1 MNLREQLRSILP
13 EILPQDP
20 AEAIKGTE
28 LIRLVRLRLGD
39 DYSDGTLRYH
49 FSILSYDPGSPI
61 AKVDQGQGYYLRL
74 KRSAEVARAPG
85 LWGLREEGLPEDDA
99 AARMSRALAIYERL
113 AAQRGQLAFS
123 LNGAQGSPLEPR
135 GHWELPDLV
144 VADLGWEASPEDPE
158 RGDRALLGLRR
169 HLGVP
174 PCALGAVQ
182 LKLTLT
188 LENAASEFFQA
199 LSATRWALSGEL
211 VVVEPLNDEALV
223 EALRS
228 LGHQF
233 GIGVSVLGLP
243 QATLDEL
250 PSARELM
257 GMGVEAFEKV
267 QEFMRPQRITVAAP
281 RPRLDWQ
288 VLSALRKKHESVEL
302 MLLALAAQMERQ
314 QAEPPLV

>member
-1 MNLREQLRSILP
+1 MNLREQLRNILP
-13 EILPQDP
+13 EILPRDP

-49 FSILSYDPGSPI
+49 FSILSYDPSSPI

-74 KRSAEVARAPG
+74 KRSTDAVRAPG
-85 LWGLREEGLPEDDA
+85 LWAGRDEGIPEDDA
-99 AARMSRALAIYERL
+99 SARMSRALAIYERL
-113 AAQRGQLAFS
+113 SVQRGLLPFC
-123 LNGAQGSPLEPR
+123 LNGAQGASLEPR

-144 VADLGWEASPEDPE
+144 IADVGWETGPEDME
-158 RGDRALLGLRR
+158 RRETALLRLRR
-169 HLGVP
+169 QLGVP
-174 PCALGAVQ
+174 ECALGAVQ

-188 LENAASEFFQA
+188 LENAVAEFFQA

-223 EALRS
+223 ESLRS

-243 QATLDEL
+243 QEKMDEL

-302 MLLALAAQMERQ
+302 MLQALASEMDGLAVRP
-314 QAEPPLV
+314 ALA